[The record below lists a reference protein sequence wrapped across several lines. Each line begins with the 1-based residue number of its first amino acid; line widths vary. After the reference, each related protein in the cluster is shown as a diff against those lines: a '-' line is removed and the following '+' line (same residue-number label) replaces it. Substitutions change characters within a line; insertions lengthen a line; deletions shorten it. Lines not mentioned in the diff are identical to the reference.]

1 MFQLYINFIIFDNN
15 VNISKLIF
23 MFETDNVLKCEMNDL
38 VIIIHSIYR
47 KERYF
52 LNVFSYHYIS
62 YLLLFFQG
70 AKLKLRFISQVTI
83 K

>member
-52 LNVFSYHYIS
+52 KN
-62 YLLLFFQG
+62 
-70 AKLKLRFISQVTI
+70 T
-83 K
+83 